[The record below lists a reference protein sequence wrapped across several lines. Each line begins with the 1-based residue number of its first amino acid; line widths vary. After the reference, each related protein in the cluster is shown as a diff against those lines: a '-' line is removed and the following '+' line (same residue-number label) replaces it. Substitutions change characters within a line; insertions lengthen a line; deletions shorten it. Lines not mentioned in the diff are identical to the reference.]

1 MLVILLVS
9 FALAMLATL
18 LVIRSS
24 RRHASWSADHDL
36 SGPQKFHAV
45 VVPRI
50 GGVGIFLGWTFGV
63 AILATAY
70 PTVQRLAW
78 LFWLCSWPA
87 FGAGLLEDF
96 TKRVSPLQRLL
107 ATMVAAALGA
117 VFMGALIERADV
129 PGLDVALA
137 LPLLAWVVT
146 LVVVAGLAHSVNIID
161 GMNGLASMCSVIMLA
176 GIGYVASL
184 VGDVLIAGLA
194 LSLLGAILGFFVWNY
209 PRGLIFLGD
218 GGAYLLG
225 FALAELGIL
234 LSVRNPEVS
243 PVFALLLCWYPMLE
257 TLFSMYRRKVVRGR
271 PVSMPDGIH
280 LHSLI
285 YRRLMRWAV
294 GISEAK
300 VLTRRNSMTSPYL
313 WVLCSMSVVP
323 AVLWW
328 NNTWVLAGF
337 VVLFT
342 GSYVYLYGRIVRFKT
357 PSVLV
362 VKN

>member
-1 MLVILLVS
+1 MLVVLLIS

-50 GGVGIFLGWTFGV
+50 GGVGIFIGWSLGVGALGYLFPE
-63 AILATAY
+63 L
-70 PTVQRLAW
+70 QRMAW
-78 LFWLCSWPA
+78 IFWACSWPA
-87 FGAGLLEDF
+87 FAAGLLEDF
-96 TKRVSPLQRLL
+96 TKKVSPLQRLL
-107 ATMVAAALGA
+107 ATMVAAALGV
-117 VFMGALIERADV
+117 VFMGALITRADV
-129 PGLDVALA
+129 PGLDWALA
-137 LPLLAWVVT
+137 LPAVAWLVT
-146 LVVVAGLAHSVNIID
+146 LVAVAGLAHSVNIID

-176 GIGYVASL
+176 GISYVASM
-184 VGDVLIAGLA
+184 VGDLLLAGLA
-194 LSLLGAILGFFVWNY
+194 LGLLGAILGFFVWNY

-225 FALAELGIL
+225 FVLAELGIL
-234 LSVRNPEVS
+234 LSVRNASVS
-243 PVFALLLCWYPMLE
+243 PLFVVLLCWYPILE

-313 WVLCSMSVVP
+313 WILCSMSVVP

-342 GSYVYLYGRIVRFKT
+342 VTYVYLYTRIVRFKT
-357 PSVLV
+357 PAVLV